1 MKKSASFLLAAA
13 LCCIATVP
21 ALAAD
26 SQITPDSDPKSASTE
41 LTYSVAADYIV
52 VIPETVALDSDLT
65 IKSTKANTEPG
76 KAVKVSISGLN
87 ADGKAELTRANDT
100 EYKIT
105 ADVKQGEKA
114 LKNSDVVATFADVTA
129 ETAATAIT
137 VSNAASPDTNPIKA
151 GSYSGTLTFT
161 VSYEDA

>member
-1 MKKSASFLLAAA
+1 MKKLGALLLSAA
-13 LCCIATVP
+13 LCCMTAVP

-26 SQITPDSDPKSASTE
+26 VTTDGGSQSTTI
-41 LTYSVAADYIV
+41 TYSVNADYIV
-52 VIPETVALDSDLT
+52 AIPETVALDSDLT

-87 ADGKAELTRANDT
+87 ADGKAELARTNDT
-100 EYKIT
+100 DYKIT
-105 ADVKQGEKA
+105 ADVKQGENA
-114 LKNSDVVATFADVTA
+114 LKNNDTVAAFADVTT

-137 VSNAASPDTNPIKA
+137 VSNAAAPDANPIKA

-161 VSYEDA
+161 ISYENA

>member
-1 MKKSASFLLAAA
+1 MKKFASFLLAAA
-13 LCCIATVP
+13 LCCTATVP
-21 ALAAD
+21 AFAAD
-26 SQITPDSDPKSASTE
+26 VTTDGGSNSTTI
-41 LTYSVAADYIV
+41 TYSVDTDYIV

-76 KAVKVSISGLN
+76 KAVKVRISGLN
-87 ADGKAELTRANDT
+87 TNGKAELARANDT

-105 ADVKQGEKA
+105 ADVKRGEKA

-161 VSYEDA
+161 ISYENA